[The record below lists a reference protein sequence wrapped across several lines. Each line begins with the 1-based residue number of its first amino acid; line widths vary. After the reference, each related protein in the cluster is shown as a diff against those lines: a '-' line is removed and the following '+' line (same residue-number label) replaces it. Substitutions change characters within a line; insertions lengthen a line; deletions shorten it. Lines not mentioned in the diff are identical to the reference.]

1 MSHRED
7 SGTPASAPA
16 FAASHGEA
24 LFNVPDSGPDRAQRR
39 VAVLRDLDVLREGGE
54 YPGLDRLI
62 ALASDVCDANLAAF
76 IVQDETTS
84 YQLST
89 SYGHAEAMPAA
100 ECLCTSVIATGRTVL
115 VDDARKD
122 ARFAHARYV
131 TASPFIRSFI
141 GVPVGADPSL
151 PLGVLAI
158 AHTEPGRFGPRQ
170 AQLLERIADLVT
182 SFLVARIEGI
192 AASRAAL
199 KTEAERQR
207 QHLYELIFNAIRE
220 GVNVHDRDG
229 QVVEMNPACLS
240 ILGLSR
246 EEMERRAFTDPRWR
260 TFQLDGSPFHADAY
274 PVAITLRT
282 GESFQNVPMGI
293 ELPTGERRWISI
305 NAVPLANPDTG
316 EIEHAVVTMN
326 DITAQH
332 EAELTIA
339 AHSAAMADA
348 LAEAE
353 RASKAKTDFLGVMSH
368 ELRTPM
374 NAMLSCASLLSQS
387 KLDPVQ
393 RRTLGVL
400 EDAGKQMLVL
410 LNDLLDLSSLNAD
423 KVRIDPEPVSL
434 IRLIEDAAVIWASEV
449 RDKGLSLSVM
459 VDPDLAAPR
468 MVDTARLLQVI
479 GNLMANAIKFTTVGT
494 VSLQAWPDRGPD
506 GVERVAIEVEDTGP
520 GVPREAA
527 ERIFSPF
534 EQIDVSSKRKHGGL
548 GLGLYIARRL
558 AVAMGGDIELET
570 RPGLGSCF
578 TVRIG
583 APLASSV
590 SQPDDAAE
598 ADQAVPEKRLEILC
612 VDDNA
617 RNLYVVSALLRAAGH
632 RTIECASGAEALDV
646 LRRRKVDIVLLD
658 MVMPEMDGFDVIA
671 RLREGQGPN
680 AQTPVIACTANV
692 LPDQIEA
699 YQRAGTA
706 GVVAKPIDP
715 RAMLEAVAAAA

>member
-1 MSHRED
+1 MTHRD
-7 SGTPASAPA
+7 DFGDAASAPA
-16 FAASHGEA
+16 FAPSSAHEPMQVS
-24 LFNVPDSGPDRAQRR
+24 DSGPDRVQRR
-39 VAVLRDLDVLREGGE
+39 IAVLRDLDVLHEGGE
-54 YPGLDRLI
+54 HPGLDRLI

-76 IVQDETTS
+76 VVQDEATS

-89 SYGHAEAMPAA
+89 SYGHAEAMPSA
-100 ECLCTSVIATGRTVL
+100 ECLCTSVITTGRTVL

-122 ARFAHARYV
+122 PRFAHARYV
-131 TASPFIRSFI
+131 VASPFIRSFV
-141 GVPVGADPSL
+141 GVPVGADPAL

-170 AQLLERIADLVT
+170 VQRLERIADLVT

-192 AASRAAL
+192 AASRAAA
-199 KTEAERQR
+199 KTDAERQR

-220 GVNVHDRDG
+220 GVNVHDRHG
-229 QVVEMNPACLS
+229 QIVELNPACLP
-240 ILGLSR
+240 ILGLT
-246 EEMERRAFTDPRWR
+246 EEELQGRTYADARWR
-260 TFQLDGSPFHADAY
+260 TFLPDGSPFPVEDY

-282 GESFQNVPMGI
+282 GEALQNVPMGI
-293 ELPTGERRWISI
+293 EFPTGERRWISI
-305 NAVPLANPDTG
+305 NSVPLANPVTG

-339 AHSAAMADA
+339 AHHAEMAEA
-348 LAEAE
+348 LASAE

-459 VDPDLAAPR
+459 IDPELAAPR

-494 VSLQAWPDRGPD
+494 VSLQAWPERGRD
-506 GVERVAIEVEDTGP
+506 GTQYVTIEVEDTGP

-570 RPGLGSCF
+570 RPGLGSRF
-578 TVRIG
+578 TVRID
-583 APLASSV
+583 APLAALAP
-590 SQPDDAAE
+590 QE
-598 ADQAVPEKRLEILC
+598 TNETEQAGAEKRLDILC

-617 RNLYVVSALLRAAGH
+617 RNLYVLSAMLRAAGH

-646 LRRRKVDIVLLD
+646 LRRRKFDVVLLD
-658 MVMPEMDGFDVIA
+658 MVMPDMDGFDVIA
-671 RLREGQGPN
+671 RLREIDGPN

-699 YQRAGTA
+699 YRRAGTA
-706 GVVAKPIDP
+706 GVVAKPINP

>member
-1 MSHRED
+1 MTNRDE
-7 SGTPASAPA
+7 SGEP
-16 FAASHGEA
+16 AASPYVSGEDLYA
-24 LFNVPDSGPDRAQRR
+24 SGSGPDLAQRR
-39 VAVLRDLDVLREGGE
+39 IAVLRDLDVLHEGREH
-54 YPGLDRLI
+54 PGLDRLI
-62 ALASDVCDANLAAF
+62 ALASDVCDANIAAF
-76 IVQDETTS
+76 VVQDETTS

-89 SYGHAEAMPAA
+89 SYGHAEAMPSA
-100 ECLCTSVIATGRTVL
+100 ECLCTSVITTGRTIV
-115 VDDARKD
+115 VDDARQD
-122 ARFAHARYV
+122 PRFSHARYV
-131 TASPFIRSFI
+131 CASPFVRSFV
-141 GVPVGADPSL
+141 GVPVGADPGL

-170 AQLLERIADLVT
+170 AQMLERIAGLVT

-192 AASRAAL
+192 AAARAAE
-199 KTEAERQR
+199 KTEAERKR

-220 GVNVHDRDG
+220 GVNVHNREG

-240 ILGLSR
+240 ILGLTR
-246 EEMERRAFTDPRWR
+246 EEMERRAYADPKWR
-260 TFQLDGSPFHADAY
+260 TFQLDGSPFPVEDF

-282 GESFQNVPMGI
+282 GEAQQNVPMGI
-293 ELPTGERRWISI
+293 QLPTGDMRWISI
-305 NAVPLANPDTG
+305 NSVPLANPVTG
-316 EIEHAVVTMN
+316 EVEHAVVTIN

-339 AHSAAMADA
+339 AHNADMAEA
-348 LAEAE
+348 LAAAE

-374 NAMLSCASLLSQS
+374 NAVLSCASLLSQS

-434 IRLIEDAAVIWASEV
+434 VRLIEDAAVIWSSEV

-459 VDPDLAAPR
+459 IDPDLAAPR

-479 GNLMANAIKFTTVGT
+479 GNLMANAIKFTTVGS
-494 VSLQAWPDRGPD
+494 VSLQAWPERGGD
-506 GVERVAIEVEDTGP
+506 GKQYVCIEVEDTGS

-558 AVAMGGDIELET
+558 AVAMGGDITLET

-578 TVRIG
+578 TVRIQ
-583 APLASSV
+583 APLAV
-590 SQPDDAAE
+590 QADMQEE
-598 ADQAVPEKRLEILC
+598 AGATEEVRAEKRLDILC

-617 RNLYVVSALLRAAGH
+617 RNLYVLSAMLRAAGH
-632 RTIECASGAEALDV
+632 RTLECTSGAEALEV
-646 LRRRKVDIVLLD
+646 LRRRKVDVVMLD
-658 MVMPEMDGFDVIA
+658 MVMPDMDGFDVIA
-671 RLREGQGPN
+671 RLREAGGLN
-680 AQTPVIACTANV
+680 AETPVIACTANV

-699 YQRAGTA
+699 YRRAGTA
-706 GVVAKPIDP
+706 GVVAKPINP
-715 RAMLEAVAAAA
+715 REMLEAVAAAA